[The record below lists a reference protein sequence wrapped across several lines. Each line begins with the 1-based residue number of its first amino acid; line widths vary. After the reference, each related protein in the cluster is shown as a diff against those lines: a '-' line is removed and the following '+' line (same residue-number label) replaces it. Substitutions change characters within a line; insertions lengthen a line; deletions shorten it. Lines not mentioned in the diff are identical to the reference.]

1 MFEDQTR
8 YLDITNASGLAC
20 QTILLHIDKLLSVAL
35 KHYCPDVWQFVVQMF
50 GNLFVEV
57 KEDSKRGLPGKN
69 PVSDPTMCQ
78 LTVIHRRTQ

>member
-8 YLDITNASGLAC
+8 YLDITNASGPPC

-35 KHYCPDVWQFVVQMF
+35 KHYCPDVWQ
-50 GNLFVEV
+50 FVEV

-78 LTVIHRRTQ
+78 LTVRLRRTQ